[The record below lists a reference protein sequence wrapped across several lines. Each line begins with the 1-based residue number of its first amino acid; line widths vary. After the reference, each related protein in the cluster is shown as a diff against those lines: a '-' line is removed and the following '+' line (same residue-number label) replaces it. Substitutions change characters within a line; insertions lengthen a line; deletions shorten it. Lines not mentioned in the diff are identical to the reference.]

1 MIMRAII
8 IVVGLMAFSSLNRAT
23 AQSYE
28 AEQLL
33 LDVQKL
39 AQLKQILKDMQTG
52 YEIVSKGYATI
63 KDLSQGSFNLHRV
76 FLDGLL
82 AVSPVVKNYKRVTDI
97 VNYQLGIVKEYK
109 SAFKRFKQDE
119 NFSSDE
125 ILYIG
130 KVYGNLFNQSVKTLD
145 KLFMIITAS
154 QLRMSD
160 SERLEAIDRLYNDMQ
175 EKFGFLR
182 DFNNTTSILSLQ
194 RARQKA
200 EVNSIKAVY
209 GINR

>member
-1 MIMRAII
+1 MRAII
-8 IVVGLMAFSSLNRAT
+8 VLIGFMTFSAANRAA

-39 AQLKQILKDMQTG
+39 AQLKQILKDMKTG
-52 YEIVSKGYATI
+52 YEIVSKGYTSI
-63 KDLSQGSFNLHRV
+63 RDISQGNFNLHQV

-82 AVSPVVKNYKRVTDI
+82 AVSPVVKKYKRVAD
-97 VNYQLGIVKEYK
+97 VVDFQVRIVKEYK
-109 SAFKRFKQDE
+109 ASFKRLKQDQ
-119 NFSSDE
+119 NFSPDE

-130 KVYGNLFNQSVKTLD
+130 KVYGNLFKQSLKNLD

-154 QLRMSD
+154 QLRMTD
-160 SERLEAIDRLYNDMQ
+160 NERLEAIDQVYVDIQ
-175 EKFGFLR
+175 DKFNFLK
-182 DFNNTTSILSLQ
+182 DFNNKTSILSLQ
-194 RARQKA
+194 RTRQKA